1 MNDGAMSVLAHINEL
16 KRRLFRVGIVA
27 VVLIVVAVA
36 NFRLIFDRF
45 TADSRALI
53 EAAGGDIVQL
63 TLTEAWVAAAKLAVT
78 VGMAAA
84 LPYFLWEMSRFFQP
98 GLKSNERKYVYMLIP
113 GALISFAIGASF
125 AYLVL
130 IPRLFE
136 FMLKFQGDLAVPTIT
151 SASIVSMT
159 VGIVFWLGTIFE
171 LPIVMFLL
179 AKIGL
184 ITSKWIKGKIRWM
197 ILIAFVFGAAVTPTD
212 PISQVVV
219 AVPVMALFAIGLLLV
234 MLAERGRD

>member
-1 MNDGAMSVLAHINEL
+1 
-16 KRRLFRVGIVA
+16 
-27 VVLIVVAVA
+27 
-36 NFRLIFDRF
+36 
-45 TADSRALI
+45 
-53 EAAGGDIVQL
+53 
-63 TLTEAWVAAAKLAVT
+63 
-78 VGMAAA
+78 
-84 LPYFLWEMSRFFQP
+84 
-98 GLKSNERKYVYMLIP
+98 
-113 GALISFAIGASF
+113 
-125 AYLVL
+125 VL

-184 ITSKWIKGKIRWM
+184 ITSKWIKDKIRWM

-219 AVPVMALFAIGLLLV
+219 AVPVMVLFAIGLLLV
-234 MLAERGRD
+234 MLAERGRG